1 MFFRSIISLLF
12 FFLFLLLV
20 SFVFSPLI
28 VLELVSSGKL
38 LAEHSKIYKHFHSIS
53 QLDAFILNSMHGARQ
68 NINNFYGLLAIITL
82 HTFSSIW
89 TYVTRVFYIED
100 NKLVLL
106 REGLATWRDLSIL
119 KPGMVMIP
127 QHKLIIVSW
136 STLMTWYRIGQV
148 RTAKYR
154 SYKHLQTIRIAQT
167 IRGNWL
173 YFHNW
178 TICTLWSSCMLAYV
192 LLKPISN

>member
-89 TYVTRVFYIED
+89 TYVTRVLYIEE
-100 NKLVLL
+100 L
-106 REGLATWRDLSIL
+106 REALQPDG
-119 KPGMVMIP
+119 
-127 QHKLIIVSW
+127 IV
-136 STLMTWYRIGQV
+136 WYWNWG
-148 RTAKYR
+148 
-154 SYKHLQTIRIAQT
+154 
-167 IRGNWL
+167 WL
-173 YFHNW
+173 YTTTQTNYCFLKYFNDLVSNW
-178 TICTLWSSCMLAYV
+178 PS
-192 LLKPISN
+192 